1 MMLTLKPEISWGAE
15 KLEVFFNPLI
25 WSFNV
30 KFPLIDC
37 KNVVSLKN
45 FQNSARSILISGEL
59 RQEVSL
65 ETKLSQE
72 TTIPSSPYQWGQLT
86 N

>member
-30 KFPLIDC
+30 KFPLFD
-37 KNVVSLKN
+37 
-45 FQNSARSILISGEL
+45 
-59 RQEVSL
+59 
-65 ETKLSQE
+65 
-72 TTIPSSPYQWGQLT
+72 
-86 N
+86 